1 MAARPAQTCRMST
14 LAEIE
19 QAVDQLSPE
28 ELRNLLKHVIERACL
43 APQPSGPLPD
53 RIPGLHAGQGGWVA
67 DDIMDPLPDDIWE
80 HNKE

>member
-1 MAARPAQTCRMST
+1 MST

-19 QAVDQLSPE
+19 QAMDKLSPA
-28 ELRNLLKHVIERACL
+28 ELKNLLQHVTQRVCL
-43 APQPSGPLPD
+43 AAPLQPKGE
-53 RIPGLHAGQGGWVA
+53 RILGLHAGQGGWVA